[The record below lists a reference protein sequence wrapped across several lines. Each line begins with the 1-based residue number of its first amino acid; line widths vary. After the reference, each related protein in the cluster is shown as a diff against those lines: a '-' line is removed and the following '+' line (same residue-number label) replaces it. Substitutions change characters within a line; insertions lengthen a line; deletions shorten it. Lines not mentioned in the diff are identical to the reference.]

1 MFLSWLSHRRQF
13 NETVRHTIIS
23 HQEDT
28 LPNSH
33 RSPRPKVRIRW
44 MLPIAA
50 FVAMAVLLSPSGAL
64 AQDGTEAVY
73 EYDFGSDAEGWTV
86 GFTDLPVD
94 FDQSIFELDHEHRP
108 LPDRLEGSGVYVQGH
123 NRSDDLFM
131 FLKRQVGGLRPNAA
145 YAVSVSLDLATNVPT
160 ATFGIGGSP
169 GESVFVKA
177 GASTVEPVAEEGR
190 NRYLRMNI
198 DKGNQANGGEDMVVL
213 GNAAHGGEDMVVLG
227 NAAHGE
233 VVNREYRIKTLDN
246 MDLPLSVSTDAEG
259 RVWLIVGTDSGFE
272 GLSALY
278 YSRISYTLSI
288 VEPPSTGG
296 FQPPVWAVVLV
307 AGIGVALAGLGL
319 MAMRRRTRR

>member
-1 MFLSWLSHRRQF
+1 MSNTAFLSWLSHRRQF

-28 LPNSH
+28 LPSSH
-33 RSPRPKVRIRW
+33 RSPRPRVRIRW

-50 FVAMAVLLSPSGAL
+50 FVTIAILLSPSGAL
-64 AQDGTEAVY
+64 AQDGAEAVY
-73 EYDFGSDAEGWTV
+73 DYDFGSDAEGWTV
-86 GFTDLPVD
+86 GFADLPVD
-94 FDQSIFELDHEHRP
+94 FDQSIFELDHGHHT
-108 LPDRLEGSGVYVQGH
+108 LPDGLEGSGVYVQGH

-131 FLKRQVGGLRPNAA
+131 FLKKQVGGLRPNAA

-177 GASTVEPVAEEGR
+177 GASTVEPLAAEDR
-190 NRYLRMNI
+190 NGYLRMNI
-198 DKGNQANGGEDMVVL
+198 DKGNQANGGQDMVVL
-213 GNAAHGGEDMVVLG
+213 GNV
-227 NAAHGE
+227 AHGE
-233 VVNREYRIKTLDN
+233 VVNREYRIKMLDN
-246 MDLPLSVSTDAEG
+246 MDQPLSVSTDGEG

-288 VEPPSTGG
+288 VEPPKTGG
-296 FQPPVWAVVLV
+296 FQPPVWAVVLL

-319 MAMRRRTRR
+319 TALRLRHQR